1 VSAGAALPGEQWSP
15 GDPLTDTTEQWPVSS
30 TVRPYEGFVAVREDT
45 VAGPDGT
52 RFTRVVVENP
62 GAVGVLVM
70 DDAGSLDP
78 RVLVLRQ
85 YRHAAGRRLLEI
97 PAGLLD
103 VEGEPPLEAAV
114 RELAEEASLQ
124 AESWTPLLQTWAS
137 PGHSDEYWHV
147 YLATGLS
154 PLAGAEQFVREHEE
168 ADMTA
173 VWVPLSVALAA
184 VLDGNL
190 CDSMAASALLALH
203 ARRTR
208 ATGTGD

>member
-1 VSAGAALPGEQWSP
+1 LPLPGEQWSP
-15 GDPLTDTTEQWPVSS
+15 GEPLGDGAEQWPVRS
-30 TVRPYEGFVAVREDT
+30 TARPYEGFVSVREDS
-45 VAGPDGT
+45 VGGPDGAV
-52 RFTRVVVENP
+52 FSRVVVESP

-70 DDAGSLDP
+70 DGADESDP
-78 RVLVLRQ
+78 KVLLLRQ
-85 YRHAAGRRLLEI
+85 YRHAASSRLLEI

-103 VEGEPPLEAAV
+103 VDGEPPQEAAA

-124 AESWTPLLQTWAS
+124 AESWTPLLRVWAS
-137 PGHSDEYWHV
+137 PGHSDEFWHV

-154 PLAGAEQFVREHEE
+154 AVRSAGRFVREHEE

-173 VWVPLSVALAA
+173 VWVPLSAALDA
-184 VLDGNL
+184 VLTGRL

-208 ATGTGD
+208 VVGGGD